1 MAVQKTSNMQ
11 LSVFFRRFYPFWSL
25 RVFVFVAQW
34 RWFVIALEQVGL
46 NHRNIRPRMR
56 APILFQVNKWRL
68 INYSKWPI
76 YKGKL
81 NSSHDILYTTLLGKI
96 QDGGFI
102 RAFLFSF
109 WTPVTWQSTHSRS
122 NISMVLTHSFSN
134 CVMNTRG
141 KLKFLRLF
149 LEMYVADE
157 IITAASGVRIRV
169 NNTDAEGRFAMGDCL
184 YYMKEEVWISWFESS
199 QNHHRT

>member
-1 MAVQKTSNMQ
+1 MKLLA
-11 LSVFFRRFYPFWSL
+11 Y
-25 RVFVFVAQW
+25 FVMLWLLQNSETLVDYF
-34 RWFVIALEQVGL
+34 LGK

-81 NSSHDILYTTLLGKI
+81 NSPHDILYTTLLGKI

-109 WTPVTWQSTHSRS
+109 WTPITWQSTHSRS
-122 NISMVLTHSFSN
+122 NISMVKMHTTDIALAH
-134 CVMNTRG
+134 V
-141 KLKFLRLF
+141 KLWFVLIWHCRVQKTTKNSLF
-149 LEMYVADE
+149 LAGFEL
-157 IITAASGVRIRV
+157 ASS
-169 NNTDAEGRFAMGDCL
+169 DF
-184 YYMKEEVWISWFESS
+184 
-199 QNHHRT
+199 

>member
-1 MAVQKTSNMQ
+1 MTIS
-11 LSVFFRRFYPFWSL
+11 
-25 RVFVFVAQW
+25 
-34 RWFVIALEQVGL
+34 
-46 NHRNIRPRMR
+46 HRNIRPRMR

-81 NSSHDILYTTLLGKI
+81 NSPHDILYTTLLGKI

-122 NISMVLTHSFSN
+122 NISMLYLQTRALYSPYCFNQVSPLSYIIPWRSGSAWKSVAKNMADFGLCWRHLVPTATGIYHWPTAMLFFWQSPLPPWFLQKNLWLSCFQNKIFMKNSFFSLVDGGTWKNNEKMFLLT
-134 CVMNTRG
+134 G
-141 KLKFLRLF
+141 K
-149 LEMYVADE
+149 
-157 IITAASGVRIRV
+157 S
-169 NNTDAEGRFAMGDCL
+169 
-184 YYMKEEVWISWFESS
+184 
-199 QNHHRT
+199 

>member
-1 MAVQKTSNMQ
+1 MKLLGYASCFTHFSRILLRFPFALSHHKRTRPVFYFLSISKVKSLMSMANDRASAMTPSAW
-11 LSVFFRRFYPFWSL
+11 LFFFCFL
-25 RVFVFVAQW
+25 F
-34 RWFVIALEQVGL
+34 L

-81 NSSHDILYTTLLGKI
+81 NSPHDILYTTLLGKI

-122 NISMVLTHSFSN
+122 NISMFLTDQ
-134 CVMNTRG
+134 C
-141 KLKFLRLF
+141 
-149 LEMYVADE
+149 DP
-157 IITAASGVRIRV
+157 I
-169 NNTDAEGRFAMGDCL
+169 
-184 YYMKEEVWISWFESS
+184 
-199 QNHHRT
+199 

>member
-1 MAVQKTSNMQ
+1 MKLKTCTTEAFFGCVNWITKDAAQPDPVEGFLRTPLTATLWLMSNHGAQ
-11 LSVFFRRFYPFWSL
+11 LRWKNQLGANPNPPFQHSLWEETRVPGENPRLSVRALTNSFHISVMSL
-25 RVFVFVAQW
+25 KW
-34 RWFVIALEQVGL
+34 GS

-81 NSSHDILYTTLLGKI
+81 NSPHDILYTTLLGKI
-96 QDGGFI
+96 KDGGFI

-122 NISMVLTHSFSN
+122 NISMGQTHD
-134 CVMNTRG
+134 
-141 KLKFLRLF
+141 LR
-149 LEMYVADE
+149 D
-157 IITAASGVRIRV
+157 
-169 NNTDAEGRFAMGDCL
+169 
-184 YYMKEEVWISWFESS
+184 
-199 QNHHRT
+199 